1 MVISQF
7 ADDSSTW
14 KSGSNLVKLAK
25 DAQAGMDSLWGWA
38 QKWGFKISET
48 KTVGIV
54 FGNQKKHNLNVS
66 LGGTPINF
74 VKTVRFLGL
83 LLDEKL
89 TFGPHIKDLVNRC
102 KKDLN
107 VMRMLKGTDFG
118 TDKNSLLLLYKS
130 LIRSKIDYG
139 AQIYSCAK
147 KTHLNKLDTVQNTAL
162 RLALGAL
169 YSTPARDL
177 EMEAGIVPL
186 SIRRKSQTLK
196 YYTRVRAS
204 AADNPVRGL
213 LGKGHYKLNRFKDP
227 ALPFGAATQDL
238 AEDCG
243 IKDSNIVEK
252 RPMEVPPWTLTLPEV
267 DITLQ
272 EKVNKSDLPHLA
284 NTETKILINKYIGQ
298 THIYTDGSKD
308 PDSGRVASAVVIPS
322 IQYKKIDRLTNN
334 TSIYTAELLAIR
346 NAMCWIHDSDIT
358 KAVIFSDSLSSLIS
372 LKSNNSQSRPD
383 LLNEIILLYNKV
395 LNLGKQVTIVWCPA
409 HIGISGNEQADRAA
423 KMGLNLNS
431 VTESISLSPTE
442 IYSKIKKYIVHL
454 WQTESNSCQ
463 DQRKH
468 INSSVGLSHPVQYSN
483 NLKIDRA
490 ITRLRLG
497 TTLLPGD
504 SGQYIKKMSPNCA
517 QCGVRYNISHLLHEC
532 DQFRDHRNE
541 LRSALGAI
549 GLGYSTKNI
558 LNPPKKDS

>member
-1 MVISQF
+1 MSDTEPVERGTPQGSILSPLLF
-7 ADDSSTW
+7 SIIINGLPESL
-14 KSGSNLVKLAK
+14 SGS
-25 DAQAGMDSLWGWA
+25 DWPWGP
-38 QKWGFKISET
+38 F
-48 KTVGIV
+48 
-54 FGNQKKHNLNVS
+54 
-66 LGGTPINF
+66 TP
-74 VKTVRFLGL
+74 
-83 LLDEKL
+83 
-89 TFGPHIKDLVNRC
+89 H
-102 KKDLN
+102 
-107 VMRMLKGTDFG
+107 
-118 TDKNSLLLLYKS
+118 
-130 LIRSKIDYG
+130 
-139 AQIYSCAK
+139 Q
-147 KTHLNKLDTVQNTAL
+147 
-162 RLALGAL
+162 
-169 YSTPARDL
+169 ARDL
-177 EMEAGIVPL
+177 EVEAGIVPL

-213 LGKGHYKLNRFKDP
+213 LGKGHYTLNRFKDP
-227 ALPFGAATQDL
+227 VLPFGAATQDL

-322 IQYKKIDRLTNN
+322 IQYEKIDRLTNN

-346 NAMCWIHDSDIT
+346 NAMCWIQDSDIT

-395 LNLGKQVTIVWCPA
+395 LNVGKQVTIVWCPA

-423 KMGLNLNS
+423 KMGLNLNN

-468 INSSVGLSHPVQYSN
+468 INSSVGLSRPVQYSN
-483 NLKIDRA
+483 ILKIDRA

-532 DQFRDHRNE
+532 DQFRDHRYE
-541 LRSALGAI
+541 LRSALGAV
-549 GLGYSTKNI
+549 GLGYSTQNI
-558 LNPPKKDS
+558 LNPPKKYSVHIFKALELFILNCCLTDKI